1 MITFDPRGI
10 PVEESESS
18 PRGDRAWAIVRDEP
32 AETLVVILDERTAH
46 ALATELG
53 PGHHVDVVTVLPGSA
68 VRVAHT
74 WQCYARVMNGQVEL
88 DEPARLAGASRLI
101 LPGDDPAPPAR
112 AVVDA
117 EASALEAA
125 VQGVQVHYVIGQGP
139 SAEQARNVAR
149 LTAEAL
155 TTGETGGAE

>member
-1 MITFDPRGI
+1 MITFELKGA
-10 PVEESESS
+10 PVDQAESS

-32 AETLVVILDERTAH
+32 AETLAVIRHERTAYT
-46 ALATELG
+46 LAADLG
-53 PGHHVDVVTVLPGSA
+53 PGHHVDVVAVLSGAA
-68 VRVAHT
+68 VQVAHT
-74 WQCYARVMNGQVEL
+74 WQCRATVTGDQVEL
-88 DEPARLAGASRLI
+88 DEPAQLAGASRLI
-101 LPGDDPAPPAR
+101 LPGDDPAPSAR

-149 LTAEAL
+149 VRAEAL
-155 TTGETGGAE
+155 AAGETGIAE